1 MENPKVRWGLW
12 TLPAYLLWLIFFLI
26 GFDPEMA
33 YEFAREV
40 GFVVSQNA
48 LVNSPHIVTLS
59 LAGYFGFFA
68 YSRCLESGLS
78 KPDAQTQGLQFA
90 ILGLI
95 AFLAFSPFQLISYAE
110 IPVAK
115 LRFIVLLVGGTKL
128 FMWFLLLGVI
138 ARYYLLGHVNVFASM
153 VSAFPSG
160 HRNDEKE
167 KLGESSS
174 VAWLDARPR
183 AERKVAPV
191 TPPARPETGTE
202 P

>member
-1 MENPKVRWGLW
+1 
-12 TLPAYLLWLIFFLI
+12 
-26 GFDPEMA
+26 
-33 YEFAREV
+33 
-40 GFVVSQNA
+40 
-48 LVNSPHIVTLS
+48 
-59 LAGYFGFFA
+59 
-68 YSRCLESGLS
+68 
-78 KPDAQTQGLQFA
+78 
-90 ILGLI
+90 
-95 AFLAFSPFQLISYAE
+95 
-110 IPVAK
+110 
-115 LRFIVLLVGGTKL
+115 VLLVGGTKL

-183 AERKVAPV
+183 AERQVAPV

>member
-1 MENPKVRWGLW
+1 MENPKVRWDLW
-12 TLPAYLLWLIFFLI
+12 TLPAYLLWLVFFLI

-59 LAGYFGFFA
+59 LAGYFGYFA

-78 KPDAQTQGLQFA
+78 RADAQTQGLQFS

-128 FMWFLLLGVI
+128 FMWFLLLGVV

-153 VSAFPSG
+153 VSAFPSA
-160 HRNDEKE
+160 HRGEDRATPA
-167 KLGESSS
+167 ESSR
-174 VAWLDARPR
+174 VTWLDVRSNGDRP
-183 AERKVAPV
+183 VAQV
-191 TPPARPETGTE
+191 TSPQRPETGAE

>member
-1 MENPKVRWGLW
+1 MDNPKVRWDLW
-12 TLPAYLLWLIFFLI
+12 TLPAYLLWLVFFLI

-33 YEFAREV
+33 YDIAREI

-59 LAGYFGFFA
+59 LAGYFGYFA

-128 FMWFLLLGVI
+128 FMWFLLLGVV

-153 VSAFPSG
+153 VSAFPSA
-160 HRNDEKE
+160 HREEGKGAQEN
-167 KLGESSS
+167 SSS
-174 VAWLDARPR
+174 VTWLEVRPR
-183 AERKVAPV
+183 PDRAVVQTAPSQ
-191 TPPARPETGTE
+191 RPETGTE